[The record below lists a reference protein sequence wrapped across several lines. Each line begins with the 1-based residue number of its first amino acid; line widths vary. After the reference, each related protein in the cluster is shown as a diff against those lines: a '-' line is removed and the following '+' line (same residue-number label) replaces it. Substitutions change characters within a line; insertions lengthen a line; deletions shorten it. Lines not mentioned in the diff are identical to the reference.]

1 MQKINRGQRIMAK
14 LNDPTREDR
23 SISYWLILYII
34 FKNRKITFDAIENE
48 VKKLWGKRWEKEKNF
63 YLDFGGY
70 SDGYNYNPHRLSDA
84 LLKCEEDGYIL
95 EVEDDGIY
103 YYHITDKGAHVIL
116 KSIISE
122 NKSVKNIILPLIFN
136 KK

>member
-1 MQKINRGQRIMAK
+1 MIYIIQKINRGQRIMAK

-70 SDGYNYNPHRLSDA
+70 SDG
-84 LLKCEEDGYIL
+84 
-95 EVEDDGIY
+95 
-103 YYHITDKGAHVIL
+103 
-116 KSIISE
+116 
-122 NKSVKNIILPLIFN
+122 
-136 KK
+136 